1 MEMEINLE
9 KLCGDVRDIVTK
21 TAGFIRDEL
30 DKRVELN
37 IEIKGRHN
45 YVTHVDK
52 GAEEMLVKVLA
63 GLIPESGF
71 IAEEGTSTKRGKKY
85 NWIIDPLDGTT
96 NYIHGLP
103 PYAISV
109 GLLAD
114 DEIVLGV
121 IYEVA
126 LRECFYA
133 WKGSSA
139 YLNGKVIHVSKVD
152 KVNDSLVATG
162 FPYTDFSHL
171 SHFMETVRF
180 FMENSHGLRRLGSAA
195 TDIAYVACGRFE
207 AFYEYGLS
215 PWDVAAGI
223 LIVKQAGGRVSDFKG
238 GKDYLFGGE
247 IVISNELIFDEF
259 LEDVKTIM
267 IP

>member
-1 MEMEINLE
+1 MGMNLE
-9 KLCGDVRDIVTK
+9 KLCEDVRGIVGT
-21 TAGFIRDEL
+21 TAGFIKDEL
-30 DKRVELN
+30 DKRIDLN
-37 IEIKGRHN
+37 IEVKGRHN

-52 GAEEMLVKVLA
+52 GAEKMLVDGLA
-63 GLIPESGF
+63 LLLPESGF
-71 IAEEGTSTKRGKKY
+71 IAEEGTSTKRGEKY

-109 GLLAD
+109 ALMAD

-121 IYEVA
+121 IYEVSQK
-126 LRECFYA
+126 ECFYA
-133 WKGSSA
+133 WKGSKA
-139 YLNGKVIHVSKVD
+139 FLNGKEIHVSNTT
-152 KVNDSLVATG
+152 KVNESLIATG
-162 FPYTDFSHL
+162 FPYTDFSYL
-171 SHFMETVRF
+171 SFFMDTVRF

-195 TDIAYVACGRFE
+195 TDIAYIACGRFE
-207 AFYEYGLS
+207 GFYEYGLS

-247 IVISNELIFDEF
+247 IVISNSLIFDEF
-259 LEDVKTIM
+259 LEDVRTIM
-267 IP
+267 NP